1 MVCDEA
7 GQVHVHLSEDLF
19 LHGCHVFSVNNSLCL
34 AGVLVNENFCQ
45 RLHTLNVQKAGVCD
59 VNFFELVKEAICEL
73 RSGGLEFLLLLLF
86 DAVNEVVEFHGL
98 MVVDAHKLAWGGLQ
112 YF

>member
-1 MVCDEA
+1 
-7 GQVHVHLSEDLF
+7 
-19 LHGCHVFSVNNSLCL
+19 
-34 AGVLVNENFCQ
+34 
-45 RLHTLNVQKAGVCD
+45 
-59 VNFFELVKEAICEL
+59 LVKEAICEL